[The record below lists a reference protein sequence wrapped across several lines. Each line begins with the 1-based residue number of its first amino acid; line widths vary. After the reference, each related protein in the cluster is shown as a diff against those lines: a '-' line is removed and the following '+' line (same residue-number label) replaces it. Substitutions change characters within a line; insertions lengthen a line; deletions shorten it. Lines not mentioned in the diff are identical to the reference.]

1 MPTTIYE
8 VLWIFIIYAFIGWCT
23 EVSYAALD
31 RGIFVNRGFLNGPY
45 CPIYGIGVLMVVVVL
60 TPLKENLLILYIGSF
75 FLTTILEFLT
85 GFILE
90 KVFHNK
96 WWDYSD
102 KPYNLMG
109 YICLKFSIYWGF
121 ACTFI
126 MLIIHPIIYTFIIH
140 MPRTLGIV
148 FLCIIISVFI
158 VDICVTVAT
167 ILQFNK
173 KLQRINEISKRIHV
187 ISDQIGEN
195 IYENVTDVIEKKE
208 KFENEH
214 EELLTGIEEKKD
226 ELKVERERLNEKYK
240 TMLEERK
247 FGFERLMKA
256 FPNMKS
262 KENNEILITMK
273 NIHLK
278 SIREKIE
285 RKKKG

>member
-1 MPTTIYE
+1 
-8 VLWIFIIYAFIGWCT
+8 
-23 EVSYAALD
+23 
-31 RGIFVNRGFLNGPY
+31 
-45 CPIYGIGVLMVVVVL
+45 
-60 TPLKENLLILYIGSF
+60 
-75 FLTTILEFLT
+75 
-85 GFILE
+85 
-90 KVFHNK
+90 
-96 WWDYSD
+96 
-102 KPYNLMG
+102 
-109 YICLKFSIYWGF
+109 
-121 ACTFI
+121 
-126 MLIIHPIIYTFIIH
+126 